1 MGPEESKSIY
11 SARPM
16 STSTKALI
24 KKYNIRLTKSL
35 GQNFL
40 IDEQVIKRIVHAADI
55 EGDDLVIEV
64 GSGIGNMT
72 RELAAKAGK
81 VAAIEIDRHLLHAL
95 SENVEEFENVEIINE
110 DILKFDIKNYIYKNG
125 YTGQESSNKLPIK
138 VIGNLPYYITTPV
151 IMRFLEEISETDLM
165 VLMVQKEVA
174 DRMLAKPGTS
184 DYGALSVA
192 VQFYSRPEKIF
203 DVPPHCFI
211 PQPGVYSTVI
221 RLNINKKPPVELINK
236 ELFFKTVKASFG
248 QRRKT
253 LLNALYNSGY
263 FAKSKEEIKV
273 ILQNIGISERQRGET
288 LSIMQFAQLSNSLS
302 QKDC

>member
-1 MGPEESKSIY
+1 MSKN
-11 SARPM
+11 
-16 STSTKALI
+16 TKALI

-40 IDEQVIKRIVHAADI
+40 IDEPVIKRIVHAAEI
-55 EGDDLVIEV
+55 ESDDFVIEV

-72 RELAAKAGK
+72 RELAARAGK
-81 VAAIEIDRHLLHAL
+81 VAAIEIDRHLILAL
-95 SENVEEFENVEIINE
+95 SENIEEFENVEIINE
-110 DILKFDIKNYIYKNG
+110 DILKFDIKNYIYKSRN
-125 YTGQESSNKLPIK
+125 TGQENSNKFSIK
-138 VIGNLPYYITTPV
+138 VVANLPYYITTPI
-151 IMRFLEEISETDLM
+151 IMRFLEEIPETDLM

-174 DRMLAKPGTS
+174 DRMLAKPGTG

-211 PQPGVYSTVI
+211 PQPDVYSTVI
-221 RLNINKKPPVELINK
+221 RLNINKLPPVELLNK

-253 LLNALYNSGY
+253 LVNALYNSGY
-263 FAKSKEEIKV
+263 FAQSKEEIKN